1 MMPRDMS
8 RTALLDALET
18 FDLDRIRT
26 LLRSEPELN
35 DWRDEK
41 GLNLLQIC
49 CSRSTVDDPAAA
61 RRQLQVARWLV
72 SQGFDPRAIHTT
84 AAGEDGEE
92 DPAEVSLALFAVARA
107 RNNALARYFLE
118 QGAPHRARCLRR
130 RGRGT
135 GTSLADLVRHGAD
148 VNEVV
153 GAPPL
158 LMAVDV
164 VQRGTEGK
172 PKLARARMETI
183 RLLRRFQQ
191 PAARAITRCSDRPSQ
206 RCGYHR
212 ASR

>member
-1 MMPRDMS
+1 
-8 RTALLDALET
+8 
-18 FDLDRIRT
+18 
-26 LLRSEPELN
+26 
-35 DWRDEK
+35 
-41 GLNLLQIC
+41 
-49 CSRSTVDDPAAA
+49 
-61 RRQLQVARWLV
+61 
-72 SQGFDPRAIHTT
+72 
-84 AAGEDGEE
+84 
-92 DPAEVSLALFAVARA
+92 
-107 RNNALARYFLE
+107 
-118 QGAPHRARCLRR
+118 
-130 RGRGT
+130 
-135 GTSLADLVRHGAD
+135 VRHGAD

>member
-8 RTALLDALET
+8 RTALLDALKN

-26 LLRSEPELN
+26 LLRSEPELK

-92 DPAEVSLALFAVARA
+92 DPAEVSLAFFAVARA
-107 RNNALARYFLE
+107 LQGSAPARSE
-118 QGAPHRARCLRR
+118 SGPARQGRP
-130 RGRGT
+130 
-135 GTSLADLVRHGAD
+135 DGA
-148 VNEVV
+148 
-153 GAPPL
+153 
-158 LMAVDV
+158 
-164 VQRGTEGK
+164 
-172 PKLARARMETI
+172 
-183 RLLRRFQQ
+183 
-191 PAARAITRCSDRPSQ
+191 
-206 RCGYHR
+206 
-212 ASR
+212 

>member
-118 QGAPHRARCLRR
+118 QGAPPGALFAAAWSRNGDIPCRSRAPRR
-130 RGRGT
+130 RCQRGCRRPAAADGRGRRSARNGGQAEARQGPHGDDQASSAFPAAG
-135 GTSLADLVRHGAD
+135 GTSDH
-148 VNEVV
+148 E
-153 GAPPL
+153 
-158 LMAVDV
+158 M
-164 VQRGTEGK
+164 
-172 PKLARARMETI
+172 
-183 RLLRRFQQ
+183 
-191 PAARAITRCSDRPSQ
+191 
-206 RCGYHR
+206 
-212 ASR
+212 